1 MSCASLRWV
10 QLYQRGFVPLIPV
23 ARAAT
28 GGEKT
33 RDGLAYEALNLM
45 PNLLPCLRLVA
56 GRRPRLGPD
65 VQRGLGVAGGLVG
78 AGARV
83 AVVGDAVVDA
93 GLRADDHHRYV
104 NPNMVCLVMYILQQP
119 PGILPHGECDEVGWW
134 SPSSLKTLG
143 SKVSM
148 PTRHFQSVPPPT
160 NFCVRIY

>member
-1 MSCASLRWV
+1 MCSTH
-10 QLYQRGFVPLIPV
+10 QRGFVPLISV

-28 GGEKT
+28 EGEKT

-45 PNLLPCLRLVA
+45 PNLLSCLRLVA

-93 GLRADDHHRYV
+93 GVRDH
-104 NPNMVCLVMYILQQP
+104 
-119 PGILPHGECDEVGWW
+119 D
-134 SPSSLKTLG
+134 
-143 SKVSM
+143 
-148 PTRHFQSVPPPT
+148 
-160 NFCVRIY
+160 VR